1 MIEQRPRAQSRGSST
16 TVLQGHGLIFT
27 TRDGALATRRGWST
41 GPMRHGV
48 STVRSGRRRTIGL
61 VFPNAE

>member
-1 MIEQRPRAQSRGSST
+1 
-16 TVLQGHGLIFT
+16 VLQGHGLIFT
-27 TRDGALATRRGWST
+27 TRDGALSHATRLVHRT
-41 GPMRHGV
+41 DAARV